1 VEDNNIKIFEDL
13 SKSKNMV
20 FNAKKLLN
28 DDVDLTAKGRKEAFP
43 AE

>member
-1 VEDNNIKIFEDL
+1 MKIFGDL
-13 SKSKNMV
+13 SNSKNMV
-20 FNAKKLLN
+20 FNVKKLLK